1 MAVMIG
7 TGALDNCKLG
17 AGQVESIYLGDTEVW
32 SFVKGDRL
40 FVYFSNGEEIREVNK
55 ENGAVINS
63 SEPVWDLYYDLGGV
77 GRRLFAVYN
86 TSYRELNPDTLA
98 VVNSATGAYN
108 AVSVGGTGKTLLFS
122 TTARTL
128 QVNPDTFALTQVAAT
143 GFTPF
148 IDGLGDGSMFYFTD
162 RDDMGRADLYTI
174 TGVDT
179 GAPALGVNLAY
190 DAQSRDIGGTKAQLF
205 TLASYSIDERSP
217 QTGAVIRNFGD
228 TNYRRMGG
236 TK

>member
-7 TGALDNCKLG
+7 MGALDNCKLG
-17 AGQVESIYLGDTEVW
+17 SQQVEVIYLGENEVW
-32 SFVKGDRL
+32 SFIKGDRL
-40 FVYFSNGEEIREVNK
+40 FVYFSNAEEMREINK

-63 SEPVWDLYYDLGGV
+63 SEPVWDLHYDLGGV

-86 TSYRELNPDTLA
+86 TAYRELSPDTLA
-98 VVNSATGAYN
+98 VINSATGAYN

-122 TTARTL
+122 TTARTM
-128 QVNPDTFALTQVAAT
+128 QVNPDNFSLTEVAST
-143 GFTPF
+143 SFTPF
-148 IDGLGDGSMFYFTD
+148 IDGLADGSMFYFSE
-162 RDDMGRADLYTI
+162 RDDQGRADLYTVN
-174 TGVDT
+174 GVDT
-179 GAPALGVNLAY
+179 GAPAIGVNLAY
-190 DAQSRDIGGTKAQLF
+190 NAQSRDIGGTKSRLF
-205 TLASYSIDERSP
+205 TLADYSIDERNP

>member
-1 MAVMIG
+1 MGINIG
-7 TGALDNCKLG
+7 NHPLDNCKLG
-17 AGQVESIYLGDTEVW
+17 SQQVEVIYLGENEVW
-32 SFVKGDRL
+32 SFIKGDRL
-40 FVYFSNGEEIREVNK
+40 FVYFSNAEEMREINK

-86 TSYRELNPDTLA
+86 TAYRELSPDTLA
-98 VVNSATGAYN
+98 VINSATGAYN

-122 TTARTL
+122 TTARTM
-128 QVNPDTFALTQVAAT
+128 QVNPDNFSLTEVASRS
-143 GFTPF
+143 FTPF
-148 IDGLGDGSMFYFTD
+148 IDGLADGSMFYWD
-162 RDDMGRADLYTI
+162 PQDDDGKSSLFAVN
-174 TGVDT
+174 GVDAGSPAIGT
-179 GAPALGVNLAY
+179 ALASGGA
-190 DAQSRDIGGTKAQLF
+190 SRDIGGTRSRLF
-205 TLASYSIDERSP
+205 TLADYSIDERNP